1 MTFKAINIE
10 EKLSKISDL
19 WHPRIVAQMNDY
31 HFKLVK
37 FKGDFIWHKHQ
48 DSDETFL
55 VIEGEVNV
63 EFRDGSTTLKKGEML
78 VIPRGVDHKPYAED
92 ECHMMVIEPAG
103 ILNTGDA
110 ESDLT
115 VTELK
120 WI

>member
-1 MTFKAINIE
+1 
-10 EKLSKISDL
+10 
-19 WHPRIVAQMNDY
+19 
-31 HFKLVK
+31 
-37 FKGDFIWHKHQ
+37 
-48 DSDETFL
+48 
-55 VIEGEVNV
+55 
-63 EFRDGSTTLKKGEML
+63 ML